1 MPYVTAG
8 RSCRCRVWPAAEQ
21 GSPDARR
28 PRAPVP
34 AGPQHRL
41 QSRGLTVARRAGA
54 AAHAGAHEAAAAT
67 AAHPA
72 GAFDS
77 SAGHFGRASAGID
90 AFQAAGRPQGHG
102 QGHAD
107 AHGPPAG
114 AAPHRWGAG
123 QAGGA
128 GAHAGAHGAH
138 HEQPA
143 PAAGAVHHGHGRAHW
158 DPHRRARPA
167 RCAAQPQRAAA
178 RRLP

>member
-1 MPYVTAG
+1 VTAS
-8 RSCRCRVWPAAEQ
+8 RDRRRPHWPPADW
-21 GSPDARR
+21 GLRDAGR

-34 AGPQHRL
+34 AAPQLQL
-41 QSRGLTVARRAGA
+41 QSHGLTVARPAGA
-54 AAHAGAHEAAAAT
+54 AAHASVHEVPAAT

-128 GAHAGAHGAH
+128 GAHAGAHGTH

-167 RCAAQPQRAAA
+167 RSAAQPQRAAA